1 MNRIVVRPSAAFRNN
16 RESFMKLTETGYAKI
31 NLGLDVLGLRPDKYH
46 EVAMVMQTVSLADTI
61 TFMDSPELNVTT
73 DLPGLEGG
81 PSNLAWKAAVL
92 MGEFAHREPRVHIHI
107 EKKVF
112 LAAGLAGGS
121 SDAAAVLR
129 GLNRFWELHLSGE
142 KLERLGAK
150 LGSDVPFC
158 VAGGTALATGRGE
171 ILTPLPDLPPQHLVL
186 AKPPLEIS
194 TPWAYREF
202 DKQKNVAHPDIEGM
216 VQAVR
221 DGDVQGVLQRCGN
234 VLEPAT
240 AGAHPEIFEI
250 RQQMQQNGA
259 EPVMMSGSGP
269 TIFGIVKDKE
279 TGKRIAGLLQSQRL
293 ETAVAELIGRKN
305 V

>member
-1 MNRIVVRPSAAFRNN
+1 
-16 RESFMKLTETGYAKI
+16 MKLTETGYAKI
-31 NLGLDVLGLRPDKYH
+31 NLGLDVLGLRPDRYH
-46 EVAMVMQTVSLADTI
+46 EVAMVMQSISLADTV
-61 TFMDSPELNVTT
+61 TFTESSELKVTT

-81 PSNLAWKAAVL
+81 PSNLAYKAAVL
-92 MGEFAHREPRVHIHI
+92 MGEVAHREPRVHIHI
-107 EKKVF
+107 EKKIF

-121 SDAAAVLR
+121 TDAAAVLR
-129 GLNRFWELHLSGE
+129 GLNRYWGLRLAAG

-171 ILTPLPDLPPQHLVL
+171 ILTPLPDLPGLCLVL
-186 AKPPLEIS
+186 AKPRMEIS

-202 DKQKNVAHPDIEGM
+202 DKQKNVVHPDIEGM

-221 DGDVQGVLQRCGN
+221 DGDVQGVLRRCGN
-234 VLEPAT
+234 VLEPVT
-240 AGAHPEIFEI
+240 AGAHPEIREI
-250 RQQMQQNGA
+250 RQQMLRNGA

-269 TIFGIVKDKE
+269 TVFGIVKNKE
-279 TGKRIAGLLQSQRL
+279 TGDKIAAILQSLRL
-293 ETAVAELIGRKN
+293 ETAVAELVGRKS

>member
-1 MNRIVVRPSAAFRNN
+1 MIAAKIRIY
-16 RESFMKLTETGYAKI
+16 FMKLTETGYAKI

-46 EVAMVMQTVSLADTI
+46 EVAMVMQTISLADTV
-61 TFMDSPELNVTT
+61 TFTDSPELKVTT
-73 DLPGLEGG
+73 DFSGLEGG
-81 PSNLAWKAAVL
+81 PSNLAYKAAVL
-92 MGEFAHREPRVHIHI
+92 MGEFAHRPPRVHIHI

-121 SDAAAVLR
+121 TDAAAVLR
-129 GLNRFWELHLSGE
+129 GLNRFWELRLPAE

-171 ILTPLPDLPPQHLVL
+171 ILTPLPDLPNLNLVL

-202 DKQKNVAHPDIEGM
+202 DKQKNVIHPDIEGM

-221 DGDVQGVLQRCGN
+221 SADVQGVLQRCGN
-234 VLEPAT
+234 VLEPVT
-240 AGAHPEIFEI
+240 AGAHPEIREI
-250 RQQMQQNGA
+250 RQQMLQNGA
-259 EPVMMSGSGP
+259 ELAMMSGSGP
-269 TIFGIVKDKE
+269 TVFGIVNDKE
-279 TGKRIAGLLQSQRL
+279 TGEKIAAVLQSLQL

>member
-1 MNRIVVRPSAAFRNN
+1 
-16 RESFMKLTETGYAKI
+16 MKLTETGYAKI
-31 NLGLDVLGLRPDKYH
+31 NLGLDVLGLRPDRYH
-46 EVAMVMQTVSLADTI
+46 EVAMVMQGISLADTVTI
-61 TFMDSPELNVTT
+61 TENPELLVTT

-92 MGEFAHREPRVHIHI
+92 MGEYAHRAPKVHIHI

-121 SDAAAVLR
+121 TDAAAVLR
-129 GLNRFWELHLSGE
+129 GLNRYWELGLPAE

-171 ILTPLPDLPPQHLVL
+171 VLEALPDLPALYLVL
-186 AKPPLEIS
+186 GKPKLEIS

-202 DKQKNVAHPDIEGM
+202 DKQKNVIHPDIDGM

-221 DGDVQGVLQRCGN
+221 AGDVQGVLRRCGN
-234 VLEPAT
+234 VLEPVT
-240 AGAHPEIFEI
+240 AGTHPEIREI
-250 RQQMQQNGA
+250 QRQMLQNGA
-259 EPVMMSGSGP
+259 VPVLMSGSGP
-269 TIFGIVKDKE
+269 TVFGFVKDKE
-279 TGKRIAGLLQSQRL
+279 EGERIASILQSLQL
-293 ETAVAELIGRKN
+293 ETAVAKLVGRN
-305 V
+305 TV

>member
-1 MNRIVVRPSAAFRNN
+1 
-16 RESFMKLTETGYAKI
+16 MKLTETGYAKI
-31 NLGLDVLGLRPDKYH
+31 NLGLDVLGLRADKYH
-46 EVAMVMQTVSLADTI
+46 EVAMVMQTISLADTV
-61 TFMDSPELNVTT
+61 TFTESPELRVTT

-81 PSNLAWKAAVL
+81 PSNLAWRAAVL
-92 MGEFAHREPRVHIHI
+92 MAEYAHREPRVHIHI

-121 SDAAAVLR
+121 TDAAAVLR
-129 GLNRFWELHLSGE
+129 GLNRFWELRLPVE
-142 KLERLGAK
+142 RLERLGAK

-171 ILTPLPDLPPQHLVL
+171 ILEARPDLPDMYLVL

-202 DKQKNVAHPDIEGM
+202 DKQKNVIHPDIEGM

-221 DGDVQGVLQRCGN
+221 AGDLQGVLQRCGN
-234 VLEPAT
+234 VLEPVT
-240 AGAHPEIFEI
+240 AGAHPEIREI
-250 RQQMQQNGA
+250 QRQMLQNGA
-259 EPVMMSGSGP
+259 ELAMMSGSGP
-269 TIFGIVKDKE
+269 TVFGVVKDKE
-279 TGKRIAGLLQSQRL
+279 TGEKIAGTLQLQRL
-293 ETAVAELIGRKN
+293 ETAVAELVGRKK

>member
-1 MNRIVVRPSAAFRNN
+1 MII
-16 RESFMKLTETGYAKI
+16 TETGYAKI

-46 EVAMVMQTVSLADTI
+46 EVAMVMQTVSLADTL
-61 TFMDSPELNVTT
+61 TFTDSPELTVTV

-92 MGEFAHREPRVHIHI
+92 MAEYAHRPPRVHIHI
-107 EKKVF
+107 EKKIF

-121 SDAAAVLR
+121 TDAAAVLR
-129 GLNRFWELHLSGE
+129 GLNRFWELHLPGE

-171 ILTPLPDLPPQHLVL
+171 ILTPLPDLPNLLLVL
-186 AKPPLEIS
+186 AKPSLEIS

-202 DKQKNVAHPDIEGM
+202 DKQKNVIHPDIEGM

-221 DGDVQGVLQRCGN
+221 AGDVQGVLRRCGN
-234 VLEPAT
+234 VLEPVT
-240 AGAHPEIFEI
+240 AGAHPEIREI
-250 RQQMQQNGA
+250 QRQMLQNGA

-269 TIFGIVKDKE
+269 TVFGVVKDRE
-279 TGKRIAGLLQSQRL
+279 TCKKVVGKLQSLRL
-293 ETAVAELIGRKN
+293 ETAVAELVGRKS

>member
-1 MNRIVVRPSAAFRNN
+1 
-16 RESFMKLTETGYAKI
+16 MKLTETGYAKI
-31 NLGLDVLGLRPDKYH
+31 NLGLDVLGLRPDRYH
-46 EVAMVMQTVSLADTI
+46 EVAMVMQGISLADTVTI
-61 TFMDSPELNVTT
+61 TDSPELQVTT

-92 MGEFAHREPRVHIHI
+92 MGEYAHRAPRVHIHI

-121 SDAAAVLR
+121 TDAAAVLR
-129 GLNRFWELHLSGE
+129 GLNRYWELGLPAE

-171 ILTPLPDLPPQHLVL
+171 ALETLPDLPSLHLVL
-186 AKPPLEIS
+186 AKPGLEIS

-202 DKQKNVAHPDIEGM
+202 DKQKNVIHPDIDGM

-221 DGDVQGVLQRCGN
+221 AGDVKGVLLRCGN
-234 VLEPAT
+234 VLEPVT
-240 AGAHPEIFEI
+240 AGAHPEIREI
-250 RQQMQQNGA
+250 QRQMLQNGA
-259 EPVMMSGSGP
+259 APVLMSGSGP
-269 TIFGIVKDKE
+269 TVFGFVKDKE
-279 TGKRIAGLLQSQRL
+279 EGEKIASILQSLQL
-293 ETAVAELIGRKN
+293 ETAVAKLVGRSKI
-305 V
+305 